1 MSASPLTGLLT
12 EDEVKRRLWQW
23 ADITALCLS
32 LKEAGLRAQF
42 PDCSD
47 AEIQIKFKEHLDVLR
62 QLRLPK
68 E

>member
-1 MSASPLTGLLT
+1 LT
-12 EDEVKRRLWQW
+12 EGDVTRRLWQW

-42 PDCSD
+42 PHCSK
-47 AEIQIKFKEHLDVLR
+47 AEIQIKLKEHLAMLR
-62 QLRLPK
+62 QMRLPK